1 MECIKCKKDI
11 PDGSVFCCW
20 CGKQQQAPQRKAL
33 KRANGTGT
41 VYKLQGRRTR
51 PWVAAKN
58 KVVIGYYAKK
68 TDALEA
74 LEHLSGKDL
83 TNRYNMTFAE
93 VFELYNWTFK
103 QVYKAWKDEHFRDI
117 GAKGIESYERAY
129 DVFEPLH
136 DRKFR
141 ELRTAD
147 YQIVIDKYS
156 DKSHS
161 LLSKFKQLATQ
172 MSQWGIRQELITTNF
187 ASFIKLPENVKKE
200 KEIFS
205 EEDIQKLE
213 ADGSQAAKLT
223 LMMVYTGMRIG
234 ELFGLRTENV
244 HETYVIGGE
253 KTEAGRNRI
262 IPIRSEGRK
271 YFAEFKERAKGE
283 LLISGYAGQKVIA
296 NFRKR
301 DYYPL
306 LERLGISKKT
316 PHATRHTFA
325 SWAVAN
331 NIKPELLQKML
342 GHADYS
348 TTANIYEHFD
358 IDQLVNAIDA
368 PVTNTL
374 LTNQKTTKKKKP

>member
-20 CGKQQQAPQRKAL
+20 CGKQQQTPQRKAL

-51 PWVAAKN
+51 PWVAAKG
-58 KVVIGYYAKK
+58 KTIIGYYDKK
-68 TDALEA
+68 TSALEA
-74 LEHLSGKDL
+74 LARLQGRSIDEI
-83 TNRYNMTFAE
+83 
-93 VFELYNWTFK
+93 YNWTFK
-103 QVYKAWKDEHFRDI
+103 QVYEAWKDEHFRDI

>member
-1 MECIKCKKDI
+1 MECIKCKKEI
-11 PDGSVFCCW
+11 PAGSVFCCW
-20 CGKQQQAPQRKAL
+20 CGKRQEAAPKKAL

-51 PWVAAKN
+51 PWVAAKG
-58 KVVIGYYAKK
+58 KTIIGYFDKK
-68 TDALEA
+68 TAALEA
-74 LEHLSGKDL
+74 LARLQGRSIDEI
-83 TNRYNMTFAE
+83 
-93 VFELYNWTFK
+93 YNWTFK
-103 QVYKAWKDEHFRDI
+103 QVYEAWKDEHFRDI
-117 GAKGIESYERAY
+117 GVKGTESYERAY

-147 YQIVIDKYS
+147 YQAIMDKYR

-172 MSQWGIRQELITTNF
+172 MSQWGVRQELITTNF

-205 EEDIQKLE
+205 KEDIQKLE

-271 YFAEFKERAKGE
+271 YFAEFKRRAKGD
-283 LLISGYAGQKVIA
+283 LLISGYDGQKLIA
-296 NFRKR
+296 NFRNR
-301 DYYPL
+301 DFYPL

-368 PVTNTL
+368 PVTNAL
-374 LTNQKTTKKKKP
+374 LTNQKSSKKEKP

>member
-20 CGKQQQAPQRKAL
+20 CGKQQQTPQRKAL

-51 PWVAAKN
+51 PWVAAKG
-58 KVVIGYYAKK
+58 KTIIGYYDKK
-68 TDALEA
+68 TAALDALARLQGRSIDEI
-74 LEHLSGKDL
+74 
-83 TNRYNMTFAE
+83 
-93 VFELYNWTFK
+93 YNWTFK
-103 QVYKAWKDEHFRDI
+103 QVYEAWKDEHFRDI

-316 PHATRHTFA
+316 PHAARHTFA

-368 PVTNTL
+368 PVANTL
-374 LTNQKTTKKKKP
+374 LTNQKSVEKKKP

>member
-1 MECIKCKKDI
+1 MQSEKNVEENMECIKCKKDI

-20 CGKQQQAPQRKAL
+20 CGKQQQATQRKAL

-51 PWVAAKN
+51 PWVAAKG
-58 KVVIGYYAKK
+58 KTIIGYYDKK
-68 TDALEA
+68 TAALDALARLQGRSVGEI
-74 LEHLSGKDL
+74 
-83 TNRYNMTFAE
+83 YNWTFAE
-93 VFELYNWTFK
+93 VYE
-103 QVYKAWKDEHFRDI
+103 AWKDEHFRDI

-213 ADGSQAAKLT
+213 ADGSQAAKLA

-283 LLISGYAGQKVIA
+283 LLISGYDGQKVIA

-358 IDQLVNAIDA
+358 IDQLIDAIDA
-368 PVTNTL
+368 PVTSTL
-374 LTNQKTTKKKKP
+374 LTNQKTVKKKKP

>member
-1 MECIKCKKDI
+1 MAQCVKCKKEI
-11 PDGSVFCCW
+11 PDGSPFCCW
-20 CGKQQQAPQRKAL
+20 CGRRQQDTQKKSL

-41 VYKLQGRRTR
+41 VYKLQGRRKR
-51 PWVAAKN
+51 PWVAAKSG
-58 KVVIGYYAKK
+58 VIVGYYDKK
-68 TDALEA
+68 TSALEA
-74 LEHLSGKDL
+74 LARLQGRSLDEI
-83 TNRYNMTFAE
+83 
-93 VFELYNWTFK
+93 YNWTFK
-103 QVYKAWKDEHFRDI
+103 EVYEAWKDEHFRDI
-117 GAKGIESYERAY
+117 GAKGTESYERAY
-129 DVFEPLH
+129 DIFEPLH
-136 DRKFR
+136 ERKFR

-147 YQIVIDKYS
+147 YQAVIDQYS
-156 DKSHS
+156 AKSYS
-161 LLSKFKQLATQ
+161 TLSKFKQLVTQ

-205 EEDIQKLE
+205 ADEIKKIEK
-213 ADGSQAAKLT
+213 DGSQEARLV
-223 LMMVYTGMRIG
+223 LMMIYTGMRIG

-253 KTEAGRNRI
+253 KTKAGRNRI

-283 LLISGYAGQKVIA
+283 LLISGYEGQKVAA
-296 NFRKR
+296 NFRNR

-306 LERLGISKKT
+306 LERLGIPKKT

-358 IDQLVNAIDA
+358 IDQLVEAIDA
-368 PVTNTL
+368 PVANTL
-374 LTNQKTTKKKKP
+374 LTNQKVVKNKNP

>member
-1 MECIKCKKDI
+1 MQSEKNVEGNMECIKCKKEI
-11 PDGSVFCCW
+11 PDGAPYCCW

-51 PWVAAKN
+51 PWVAAKG
-58 KVVIGYYAKK
+58 KTIIGYYDKK
-68 TDALEA
+68 TSALEA
-74 LEHLSGKDL
+74 LARLQGRSIDEI
-83 TNRYNMTFAE
+83 
-93 VFELYNWTFK
+93 YNWTFK
-103 QVYKAWKDEHFRDI
+103 QVYEAWKDEHFRDI

-136 DRKFR
+136 GRKFR

-213 ADGSQAAKLT
+213 ADGSQTAKLA

-271 YFAEFKERAKGE
+271 YFAEFKQHAKGD
-283 LLISGYAGQKVIA
+283 LLISGYSGQKVIA
-296 NFRKR
+296 NFRNR
-301 DYYPL
+301 DFYPL

-358 IDQLVNAIDA
+358 IDQLVNAIDV
-368 PVTNTL
+368 PVANAL
-374 LTNQKTTKKKKP
+374 LTNQKSSKKEKP

>member
-1 MECIKCKKDI
+1 MECIKCKKEI
-11 PDGSVFCCW
+11 PAGSVFCCW
-20 CGKQQQAPQRKAL
+20 CGKKQGAAPKKAL

-51 PWVAAKN
+51 PWVAAKG
-58 KVVIGYYAKK
+58 KTIIGYFDKK
-68 TDALEA
+68 TAALEA
-74 LEHLSGKDL
+74 LARLQGRSIDEI
-83 TNRYNMTFAE
+83 
-93 VFELYNWTFK
+93 YNWTFK
-103 QVYKAWKDEHFRDI
+103 QVYEAWKDEHFREI
-117 GAKGIESYERAY
+117 GVKGTESYERAY
-129 DVFEPLH
+129 DVFEPLR

-147 YQIVIDKYS
+147 YQAIMDKYR

-187 ASFIKLPENVKKE
+187 ATFIKLPENVKKE

-205 EEDIQKLE
+205 AEDIEKLE
-213 ADGSQAAKLT
+213 ADSSQEARLV
-223 LMMVYTGMRIG
+223 LMLIYTGMRIG

-244 HETYVIGGE
+244 YETYVIGGE

-271 YFAEFKERAKGE
+271 YFAEFKQRAKGD
-283 LLISGYAGQKVIA
+283 LLISGYDGQKLIA
-296 NFRKR
+296 NFRNR
-301 DYYPL
+301 DFYPL

-368 PVTNTL
+368 PVTNAL
-374 LTNQKTTKKKKP
+374 LTNQKSSKKEKP

>member
-20 CGKQQQAPQRKAL
+20 CGKQQQAPPRKAL

-51 PWVAAKN
+51 PWVAAKG
-58 KVVIGYYAKK
+58 KTIIGYYDKK
-68 TDALEA
+68 TAALDALARLQGRSIDEI
-74 LEHLSGKDL
+74 
-83 TNRYNMTFAE
+83 
-93 VFELYNWTFK
+93 YNWTFK
-103 QVYKAWKDEHFRDI
+103 QVYEAWKDEHFRDI

-213 ADGSQAAKLT
+213 ADGSQTAKLA

-234 ELFGLRTENV
+234 EMFGLRTENV

-374 LTNQKTTKKKKP
+374 LTNQKSVKKKKP

>member
-20 CGKQQQAPQRKAL
+20 CGKQQQTPQRKAL

-51 PWVAAKN
+51 PWVAAKG
-58 KVVIGYYAKK
+58 KTIIGYYDKK
-68 TDALEA
+68 TAALDALARLQGRSIDEI
-74 LEHLSGKDL
+74 
-83 TNRYNMTFAE
+83 
-93 VFELYNWTFK
+93 YNWTFK
-103 QVYKAWKDEHFRDI
+103 QVYEAWKDEHFRDI

-271 YFAEFKERAKGE
+271 YFAEFKERAKGD
-283 LLISGYAGQKVIA
+283 LLISGYDGQKVIA

>member
-1 MECIKCKKDI
+1 MQCVKCKKEI
-11 PDGSVFCCW
+11 PDGSAFCCW
-20 CGKQQQAPQRKAL
+20 CGKKQEPQQRKNL

-51 PWVAAKN
+51 PWVAAKG
-58 KVVIGYYAKK
+58 KTIIGYFDKK
-68 TDALEA
+68 TTALEA
-74 LEHLSGKDL
+74 LARLQGRSIDEI
-83 TNRYNMTFAE
+83 
-93 VFELYNWTFK
+93 YNWTFD
-103 QVYKAWKDEHFRDI
+103 QVYEAWKDEHFRDI
-117 GAKGIESYERAY
+117 GTKGVESYERAY

-136 DRKFR
+136 GRKFR
-141 ELRTAD
+141 ELRTVD
-147 YQIVIDKYS
+147 YQIIIDKYS

-200 KEIFS
+200 KEIFAA
-205 EEDIQKLE
+205 EEIEKLE
-213 ADGSQAAKLT
+213 KDGSQEAKLV
-223 LMMVYTGMRIG
+223 LMLIYTGMRIG
-234 ELFGLRTENV
+234 ELFGLRTDNV
-244 HETYVIGGE
+244 YETYVIGGE

-271 YFAEFKERAKGE
+271 YFAEFKARAKGE
-283 LLISGYAGQKVIA
+283 FLISGYDGQKVIA

-358 IDQLVNAIDA
+358 IEQLIDAIDA
-368 PVTNTL
+368 PVTNAL
-374 LTNQKTTKKKKP
+374 LTNQKSSKKKKP

>member
-20 CGKQQQAPQRKAL
+20 CGKQQQATQRKAL

-51 PWVAAKN
+51 PWVAAKG
-58 KVVIGYYAKK
+58 KTIIGYYDKK
-68 TDALEA
+68 TAALDALARLQGRSIDEI
-74 LEHLSGKDL
+74 
-83 TNRYNMTFAE
+83 
-93 VFELYNWTFK
+93 YNWTFK
-103 QVYKAWKDEHFRDI
+103 QVYEAWKDEHFRDI

-213 ADGSQAAKLT
+213 ADGSQAAKLA

-374 LTNQKTTKKKKP
+374 LTNQKLLKKKKP

>member
-1 MECIKCKKDI
+1 MQCVKCKKDI
-11 PDGSVFCCW
+11 PDGSTFCCW
-20 CGKQQQAPQRKAL
+20 CGKKQELPARKTL

-51 PWVAAKN
+51 PWVAAKG
-58 KVVIGYYAKK
+58 KTIIGYYDKK
-68 TDALEA
+68 TSALEA
-74 LEHLSGKDL
+74 LARLQGRSIDEI
-83 TNRYNMTFAE
+83 
-93 VFELYNWTFK
+93 YNWTFK
-103 QVYKAWKDEHFRDI
+103 QVYEAWKDEHFRDI

-136 DRKFR
+136 SRKFR

-205 EEDIQKLE
+205 TEDIEKFE
-213 ADGSQAAKLT
+213 KDGSQQSKLV
-223 LMMVYTGMRIG
+223 LMMIYTGMRIG
-234 ELFGLRTENV
+234 ELFGLKTENV
-244 HETYVIGGE
+244 YETYVIGGE

-283 LLISGYAGQKVIA
+283 LLISGYDGQKVIA

-316 PHATRHTFA
+316 PHAARHTFA

-358 IDQLVNAIDA
+358 IGQLIDAIDA
-368 PVTNTL
+368 PVANVL
-374 LTNQKTTKKKKP
+374 LTNQKTSKKKKP

>member
-1 MECIKCKKDI
+1 MECIKCKKEI
-11 PDGSVFCCW
+11 PSGSVFCCW
-20 CGKQQQAPQRKAL
+20 CGKKQEAAPKKAL

-51 PWVAAKN
+51 PWVAAKG
-58 KVVIGYYAKK
+58 KTIIGYFDKK
-68 TDALEA
+68 TAALEA
-74 LEHLSGKDL
+74 LARLQGRSIDEI
-83 TNRYNMTFAE
+83 
-93 VFELYNWTFK
+93 YNWTFK
-103 QVYKAWKDEHFRDI
+103 EVYEAWKDEHFRDI
-117 GAKGIESYERAY
+117 GAKGTESYERAY
-129 DVFEPLH
+129 DIFEPLH
-136 DRKFR
+136 ERKFR

-147 YQIVIDKYS
+147 YQTVIDQYS
-156 DKSHS
+156 AKSYS
-161 LLSKFKQLATQ
+161 TLSKFKQLVTQ

-205 EEDIQKLE
+205 ADEIKKIEK
-213 ADGSQAAKLT
+213 DGSQEARLV
-223 LMMVYTGMRIG
+223 LMMIYTGMRIG

-253 KTEAGRNRI
+253 KTKAGRNRI

-283 LLISGYAGQKVIA
+283 LLISGYEGQKVAA
-296 NFRKR
+296 NFRNR

-306 LERLGISKKT
+306 LERLGIPKKT

-358 IDQLVNAIDA
+358 IDQLVEAIDA
-368 PVTNTL
+368 PVANTL
-374 LTNQKTTKKKKP
+374 LTNQKAVKNKNP

>member
-1 MECIKCKKDI
+1 MQCVKCKKDI
-11 PDGSVFCCW
+11 PDGSAFCCW
-20 CGKQQQAPQRKAL
+20 CGKKQEAQPRKTV

-51 PWVAAKN
+51 PWVAAKG
-58 KVVIGYYAKK
+58 KTIIGYFDKK
-68 TDALEA
+68 TSALEA
-74 LEHLSGKDL
+74 LARLQGRSIDEI
-83 TNRYNMTFAE
+83 
-93 VFELYNWTFK
+93 YNWTFK
-103 QVYKAWKDEHFRDI
+103 EVYEAWKDEHFREI
-117 GAKGIESYERAY
+117 GERGIESYKWAF
-129 DVFEPLH
+129 DILKPLH
-136 DRKFR
+136 NRKFR

-147 YQIVIDKYS
+147 YQEVIDKYR
-156 DKSHS
+156 DKSYS
-161 LLSKFKQLATQ
+161 TLSKFKQLATQ

-200 KEIFS
+200 KDIFS
-205 EEDIQKLE
+205 AEEIEALE
-213 ADGSQAAKLT
+213 KDGSQAAKVV

-234 ELFGLRTENV
+234 ELFNLRVENV

-253 KTEAGRNRI
+253 KTKAGRNRI
-262 IPIRSEGRK
+262 IPIRSEGRVF
-271 YFAEFKERAKGE
+271 FAEFKQRATNE
-283 LLISGYAGQKVIA
+283 FLISGYSGQKVAA

-306 LERLGISKKT
+306 LDRLGISKKT
-316 PHATRHTFA
+316 PHTARHTFA

-358 IDQLVNAIDA
+358 IDQLIDAIDT
-368 PVTNTL
+368 PVTNAL
-374 LTNQKTTKKKKP
+374 LTNQKTVENKKP

>member
-20 CGKQQQAPQRKAL
+20 CGKQQQATQRKAL

-51 PWVAAKN
+51 PWVAAKG
-58 KVVIGYYAKK
+58 KTIIGYYDKK
-68 TDALEA
+68 TAALDALARLQGRSVGEI
-74 LEHLSGKDL
+74 
-83 TNRYNMTFAE
+83 YNWTFAE
-93 VFELYNWTFK
+93 VYE
-103 QVYKAWKDEHFRDI
+103 AWKDEHFRDI

-213 ADGSQAAKLT
+213 ADGSQAAKLA

-283 LLISGYAGQKVIA
+283 LLISGYDGQKVIA

-374 LTNQKTTKKKKP
+374 LTNQKSAKKKKP

>member
-1 MECIKCKKDI
+1 MECIKCKKEI
-11 PDGSVFCCW
+11 PDGATYCCW
-20 CGKQQQAPQRKAL
+20 CGKKQEAQPRKAL

-51 PWVAAKN
+51 PWVAAKG
-58 KVVIGYYAKK
+58 KTIIGYFDKK
-68 TDALEA
+68 TAALDALARLQGRSIDEI
-74 LEHLSGKDL
+74 
-83 TNRYNMTFAE
+83 
-93 VFELYNWTFK
+93 YNWTFK
-103 QVYKAWKDEHFRDI
+103 QVYEAWKDEHFRDI

-213 ADGSQAAKLT
+213 ADGSQTAKLT

-234 ELFGLRTENV
+234 ELFGLRAENV
-244 HETYVIGGE
+244 YETYVIGGE

-271 YFAEFKERAKGE
+271 YFAEFKERATGD
-283 LLISGYAGQKVIA
+283 LLISGYDGQKVIA

-306 LERLGISKKT
+306 LERLKISKKT

-358 IDQLVNAIDA
+358 IDQLIDAIDA
-368 PVTNTL
+368 PVANTL
-374 LTNQKTTKKKKP
+374 LTNQKSGKKKKP

>member
-1 MECIKCKKDI
+1 MQCVKCKKDI
-11 PDGSVFCCW
+11 PDGSAFCCW
-20 CGKQQQAPQRKAL
+20 CGKKQEAQPRKTV

-51 PWVAAKN
+51 PWVAAKG
-58 KVVIGYYAKK
+58 KTIIGYYDKK
-68 TDALEA
+68 TAALDALARLQGRSIDEI
-74 LEHLSGKDL
+74 
-83 TNRYNMTFAE
+83 
-93 VFELYNWTFK
+93 YNWTFK
-103 QVYKAWKDEHFRDI
+103 EVYEAWKDEHFREI
-117 GAKGIESYERAY
+117 GERGIESYKWAF
-129 DVFEPLH
+129 DILKPLH
-136 DRKFR
+136 NRKFR

-147 YQIVIDKYS
+147 YQEVIDKYR
-156 DKSHS
+156 DKSYS
-161 LLSKFKQLATQ
+161 TLSKFKQLATQ

-200 KEIFS
+200 KDIFS
-205 EEDIQKLE
+205 AEEIEALE
-213 ADGSQAAKLT
+213 KDGSQAAKVV

-234 ELFGLRTENV
+234 ELFNLRVENV

-253 KTEAGRNRI
+253 KTKAGRNRI
-262 IPIRSEGRK
+262 IPIRSEGRVF
-271 YFAEFKERAKGE
+271 FAEFKQRATNE
-283 LLISGYAGQKVIA
+283 FLISGYSGQKVAA

-306 LERLGISKKT
+306 LDRLGISKKT
-316 PHATRHTFA
+316 PHTARHTFA

-358 IDQLVNAIDA
+358 IDQLIDAIDT
-368 PVTNTL
+368 PVTNAL
-374 LTNQKTTKKKKP
+374 LTNQKTAENKKP

>member
-20 CGKQQQAPQRKAL
+20 CGKQQQTPQRKAL

-51 PWVAAKN
+51 PWVAAKG
-58 KVVIGYYAKK
+58 KTIIGYYDKK
-68 TDALEA
+68 TAALDALARLQGRSIDEI
-74 LEHLSGKDL
+74 
-83 TNRYNMTFAE
+83 
-93 VFELYNWTFK
+93 YNWTFK
-103 QVYKAWKDEHFRDI
+103 QVYEAWKDEHFRDI

-136 DRKFR
+136 GRKFR

-234 ELFGLRTENV
+234 ELFRLRTENV

-271 YFAEFKERAKGE
+271 YFAEFKGRAKGE

-374 LTNQKTTKKKKP
+374 LTNQKSEKKKKP

>member
-20 CGKQQQAPQRKAL
+20 CGKQQQTPQRKAL

-51 PWVAAKN
+51 PWVAAKG
-58 KVVIGYYAKK
+58 KTIIGYYDKK
-68 TDALEA
+68 TAALDALARLQGRSIDEI
-74 LEHLSGKDL
+74 
-83 TNRYNMTFAE
+83 
-93 VFELYNWTFK
+93 YNWTFK
-103 QVYKAWKDEHFRDI
+103 QVYKAWNDEHFRDI

>member
-20 CGKQQQAPQRKAL
+20 CGKQQQTPQRKAL

-51 PWVAAKN
+51 PWVAAKG
-58 KVVIGYYAKK
+58 KTIIGYYDKK
-68 TDALEA
+68 TAALDALARLQGRSIDEI
-74 LEHLSGKDL
+74 
-83 TNRYNMTFAE
+83 
-93 VFELYNWTFK
+93 YNWTFK
-103 QVYKAWKDEHFRDI
+103 QVYEAWKDEHFRDI

-271 YFAEFKERAKGE
+271 YFAEFRERAKGE

-306 LERLGISKKT
+306 LERLGIPKKT
-316 PHATRHTFA
+316 PHAARHTFA

-358 IDQLVNAIDA
+358 IDQLIDAIDA
-368 PVTNTL
+368 PVTSTL
-374 LTNQKTTKKKKP
+374 LTNQKTVKKKKP

>member
-1 MECIKCKKDI
+1 MECIKCKKEI
-11 PDGSVFCCW
+11 PAGSLFCCW
-20 CGKQQQAPQRKAL
+20 CGKKQEAAPKKAL

-51 PWVAAKN
+51 PWVAAKG
-58 KVVIGYYAKK
+58 KTIIGYFDKK
-68 TDALEA
+68 TAALEA
-74 LEHLSGKDL
+74 LARLQGRSIDEI
-83 TNRYNMTFAE
+83 
-93 VFELYNWTFK
+93 YNWTFK
-103 QVYKAWKDEHFRDI
+103 QVYEAWKDEHFREI
-117 GAKGIESYERAY
+117 GVKGTESYERAY

-147 YQIVIDKYS
+147 YQAIMDKYR

-205 EEDIQKLE
+205 KEDMQKLE

-271 YFAEFKERAKGE
+271 YFAEFKQRAKGD
-283 LLISGYAGQKVIA
+283 LLISGYDGQKLIA
-296 NFRKR
+296 NFRNR
-301 DYYPL
+301 DFYPL

-368 PVTNTL
+368 PVTNAL
-374 LTNQKTTKKKKP
+374 LTNQKSSKKEKP

>member
-1 MECIKCKKDI
+1 MECIKCKKEI
-11 PDGSVFCCW
+11 PDGSAFCCW
-20 CGKQQQAPQRKAL
+20 CGKQQQATQRKAL

-51 PWVAAKN
+51 PWVAAKG
-58 KVVIGYYAKK
+58 KTIIGYYDKK
-68 TDALEA
+68 TAALDALARLQGRSVGEI
-74 LEHLSGKDL
+74 
-83 TNRYNMTFAE
+83 YNWTFAE
-93 VFELYNWTFK
+93 VYE
-103 QVYKAWKDEHFRDI
+103 AWKDEHFRDI

-283 LLISGYAGQKVIA
+283 LLISGYDGQKVIA

-358 IDQLVNAIDA
+358 IDQLIDAIDA
-368 PVTNTL
+368 PVTSTL
-374 LTNQKTTKKKKP
+374 LTNQKTVKKKKP

>member
-20 CGKQQQAPQRKAL
+20 CGKQQQTPQRKAL

-51 PWVAAKN
+51 PWVAAKG
-58 KVVIGYYAKK
+58 KTIIGYYDKK
-68 TDALEA
+68 TAALDALARLQGRSIDEI
-74 LEHLSGKDL
+74 
-83 TNRYNMTFAE
+83 
-93 VFELYNWTFK
+93 YNWTFK
-103 QVYKAWKDEHFRDI
+103 QVYEAWKDEHFRDI

-271 YFAEFKERAKGE
+271 YFAEFRERAKGE

-306 LERLGISKKT
+306 LERLGIPKKT
-316 PHATRHTFA
+316 PHAARHTFA

-358 IDQLVNAIDA
+358 IDQLIDAIDA
-368 PVTNTL
+368 PVTSTL
-374 LTNQKTTKKKKP
+374 LTNQKTAKKKKP

>member
-1 MECIKCKKDI
+1 MECIKCKKEI
-11 PDGSVFCCW
+11 PSGSVFCCW
-20 CGKQQQAPQRKAL
+20 CGKKQEAAPKKAL

-51 PWVAAKN
+51 PWVAAKG
-58 KVVIGYYAKK
+58 KTIIGYFDKK
-68 TDALEA
+68 TAALEA
-74 LEHLSGKDL
+74 LARLQGRSIDEI
-83 TNRYNMTFAE
+83 
-93 VFELYNWTFK
+93 YNWTFK
-103 QVYKAWKDEHFRDI
+103 EVYEAWKDEHFRDI
-117 GAKGIESYERAY
+117 GAKGTESYERAY
-129 DVFEPLH
+129 DIFEPLH
-136 DRKFR
+136 ERKFR

-147 YQIVIDKYS
+147 YQAVIDQYS
-156 DKSHS
+156 AKSYS
-161 LLSKFKQLATQ
+161 TLSKFKQLVTQ

-205 EEDIQKLE
+205 
-213 ADGSQAAKLT
+213 ADEIKRIEKEGSQEARLV
-223 LMMVYTGMRIG
+223 LMMIYTGMRIG

-253 KTEAGRNRI
+253 KTKAGRNRI

-283 LLISGYAGQKVIA
+283 LLISGYEGQKVAA
-296 NFRKR
+296 NFRNR

-306 LERLGISKKT
+306 LERLGIPKKT

-358 IDQLVNAIDA
+358 IDQLVEAIDA
-368 PVTNTL
+368 PVANTL
-374 LTNQKTTKKKKP
+374 LTNQKAVKSKNP

>member
-20 CGKQQQAPQRKAL
+20 CGKQQQTPQRKAL

-51 PWVAAKN
+51 PWVAAKG
-58 KVVIGYYAKK
+58 KTIIGYYDKK
-68 TDALEA
+68 TAALDALARLQGRSIDEI
-74 LEHLSGKDL
+74 
-83 TNRYNMTFAE
+83 
-93 VFELYNWTFK
+93 YNWTFK
-103 QVYKAWKDEHFRDI
+103 QVYEAWKDEHFRDI

-129 DVFEPLH
+129 DVFKPLH

-213 ADGSQAAKLT
+213 ADGSQAAKLA

-306 LERLGISKKT
+306 LERLGIPKKT
-316 PHATRHTFA
+316 PHAARHTFA

-358 IDQLVNAIDA
+358 IDQLIDAIDA
-368 PVTNTL
+368 PVTSTL
-374 LTNQKTTKKKKP
+374 LTNQKAVKKKKP

>member
-1 MECIKCKKDI
+1 MAQCVKCKKEI
-11 PDGSVFCCW
+11 PDGSPFCCW
-20 CGKQQQAPQRKAL
+20 CGRRQQDTQKKAL

-41 VYKLQGRRTR
+41 VYKLQGRRKR
-51 PWVAAKN
+51 PWVAAKSG
-58 KVVIGYYAKK
+58 VIVGYYDKK
-68 TDALEA
+68 TSALEA
-74 LEHLSGKDL
+74 LARLQGRSLDEI
-83 TNRYNMTFAE
+83 
-93 VFELYNWTFK
+93 YNWTFK
-103 QVYKAWKDEHFRDI
+103 EVYEAWKDEHFRDI
-117 GAKGIESYERAY
+117 GAKGTESYERAY
-129 DVFEPLH
+129 DIFEPLH
-136 DRKFR
+136 ERKFR

-147 YQIVIDKYS
+147 YQAVIDQYS
-156 DKSHS
+156 AKSYS
-161 LLSKFKQLATQ
+161 TLSKFKQLVTQ
-172 MSQWGIRQELITTNF
+172 MSKWGIRQELITTNF

-205 EEDIQKLE
+205 ADEIKKIEK
-213 ADGSQAAKLT
+213 DGSQEARLV
-223 LMMVYTGMRIG
+223 LMMIYTGMRIG

-253 KTEAGRNRI
+253 KTKAGRNRI

-283 LLISGYAGQKVIA
+283 LLISGYEGQKVAA
-296 NFRKR
+296 NFRNR

-306 LERLGISKKT
+306 LERLGIPKKT

-358 IDQLVNAIDA
+358 IDQLVEAIDT

-374 LTNQKTTKKKKP
+374 LTNQKAVKNKNP

>member
-1 MECIKCKKDI
+1 MLCVKCKKEI
-11 PDGSVFCCW
+11 PNGSVFCCW
-20 CGKQQQAPQRKAL
+20 CGRKQEAPQRKTL

-51 PWVAAKN
+51 PWVAAKG
-58 KVVIGYYAKK
+58 KTIIGYFDKK
-68 TDALEA
+68 TSALEA
-74 LEHLSGKDL
+74 LARLQGRSIDEI
-83 TNRYNMTFAE
+83 
-93 VFELYNWTFK
+93 YNWTFE
-103 QVYKAWKDEHFRDI
+103 QVYESWKDEHFRDI
-117 GAKGIESYERAY
+117 GVKGVESYERAF

-147 YQIVIDKYS
+147 YQIIIDKYS

-200 KEIFS
+200 KEIFTA
-205 EEDIQKLE
+205 EEIEKLE
-213 ADGSQAAKLT
+213 KDGSHEAKLV
-223 LMMVYTGMRIG
+223 LMLIYTGMRIG
-234 ELFGLRTENV
+234 ELFGLRTDNV
-244 HETYVIGGE
+244 YETYVIGGE

-271 YFAEFKERAKGE
+271 YFAEFKSRAKGE
-283 LLISGYAGQKVIA
+283 FLISGYDGQKVIA

-358 IDQLVNAIDA
+358 IDQLIDAIDV

-374 LTNQKTTKKKKP
+374 LTNRKSGKKKKP

>member
-20 CGKQQQAPQRKAL
+20 CGKQQQTPQRKAL

-51 PWVAAKN
+51 PWVAAKG
-58 KVVIGYYAKK
+58 KTIIGYYDKK
-68 TDALEA
+68 TAALDALARLQGRSIYEI
-74 LEHLSGKDL
+74 
-83 TNRYNMTFAE
+83 
-93 VFELYNWTFK
+93 YNWTFK
-103 QVYKAWKDEHFRDI
+103 QVYEAWKDEHFRDI

-271 YFAEFKERAKGE
+271 YFAEFRERAKGE

-374 LTNQKTTKKKKP
+374 LTNQKSAKKKKP

>member
-1 MECIKCKKDI
+1 MECIKCKKEI
-11 PDGSVFCCW
+11 PDGAPYCCW

-51 PWVAAKN
+51 PWVAAKG
-58 KVVIGYYAKK
+58 KTIIGYYDKK
-68 TDALEA
+68 TAALDALARLQGRSIDEI
-74 LEHLSGKDL
+74 
-83 TNRYNMTFAE
+83 
-93 VFELYNWTFK
+93 YNWTFK
-103 QVYKAWKDEHFRDI
+103 QVYEAWKDEHFRDI

-136 DRKFR
+136 GRKFR

-213 ADGSQAAKLT
+213 ADGSQAAKLA

-234 ELFGLRTENV
+234 ELFRLRTENV

-271 YFAEFKERAKGE
+271 YFAEFKGRAKGE

-306 LERLGISKKT
+306 LERLGIPKKT
-316 PHATRHTFA
+316 PHAARHTFA

-358 IDQLVNAIDA
+358 IDQLIDAIDA
-368 PVTNTL
+368 PITNAL
-374 LTNQKTTKKKKP
+374 LTNQKSAKKKKS

>member
-20 CGKQQQAPQRKAL
+20 CGKQQQTPQRKAL

-51 PWVAAKN
+51 PWVAAKG
-58 KVVIGYYAKK
+58 KTIIGYYDKK
-68 TDALEA
+68 TAALDALARLQGRSIDEI
-74 LEHLSGKDL
+74 
-83 TNRYNMTFAE
+83 
-93 VFELYNWTFK
+93 YNWTFK
-103 QVYKAWKDEHFRDI
+103 QVYEAWKDEHFRDI

-213 ADGSQAAKLT
+213 ADGSQTAKLA

-374 LTNQKTTKKKKP
+374 LANQKSAKKKKP

>member
-20 CGKQQQAPQRKAL
+20 CGKQQQTPQRKAL
-33 KRANGTGT
+33 KRADGTGT

-51 PWVAAKN
+51 PWVAAKG
-58 KVVIGYYAKK
+58 KTIIGYYDKK
-68 TDALEA
+68 TAALDALARLQGRSIDEI
-74 LEHLSGKDL
+74 
-83 TNRYNMTFAE
+83 
-93 VFELYNWTFK
+93 YNWTFK
-103 QVYKAWKDEHFRDI
+103 QVYEAWKDEHFRDI

>member
-1 MECIKCKKDI
+1 MECIKCKKEI
-11 PDGSVFCCW
+11 PAGSVFCCW
-20 CGKQQQAPQRKAL
+20 CGKKQEAAPKKAL

-51 PWVAAKN
+51 PWVAAKG
-58 KVVIGYYAKK
+58 KTIIGYFGKK
-68 TDALEA
+68 TAALEA
-74 LEHLSGKDL
+74 LARLQGRSID
-83 TNRYNMTFAE
+83 E
-93 VFELYNWTFK
+93 VYNWTFS
-103 QVYKAWKDEHFRDI
+103 QVYEAWKDEHFRDI
-117 GAKGIESYERAY
+117 GVKGTESYERAY

-147 YQIVIDKYS
+147 YQSIMDKYR

-205 EEDIQKLE
+205 KEDIQKLE
-213 ADGSQAAKLT
+213 SDGSQAAKLT

-271 YFAEFKERAKGE
+271 YFAEFKQRAKGD
-283 LLISGYAGQKVIA
+283 LLISGYDGQKLIA
-296 NFRKR
+296 NFRNR
-301 DYYPL
+301 DFYPL

-368 PVTNTL
+368 PVTNAL
-374 LTNQKTTKKKKP
+374 LTNQKSSKKEKP